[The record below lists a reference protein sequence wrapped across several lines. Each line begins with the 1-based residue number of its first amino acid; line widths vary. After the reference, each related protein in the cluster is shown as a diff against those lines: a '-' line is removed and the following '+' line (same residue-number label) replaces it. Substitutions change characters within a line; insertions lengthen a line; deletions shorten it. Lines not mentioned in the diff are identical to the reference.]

1 MTVVLGVDGGGT
13 KTHALVV
20 DSDGRVLGGSVN
32 GPSNWE
38 VVGIGGTGAALRV
51 AVMAALDVAGLTPDE
66 VEASAFGLAGVD
78 WPSDVGRLAFAIDP
92 LGLGGP
98 RSVVNDS
105 FVALRA
111 GVSRSSGVVVIAGTG
126 SVAAGRNPAGE
137 TYRTLGLGSL
147 YGDFGSANDVSVESI
162 RAIADAYTG
171 RGPATQLV
179 ELMCTHLGCRT
190 IDEVLE
196 RVSRR
201 EHGGRIED
209 EVENFAPLV
218 IRAANAGDL
227 VARDILER
235 AGAGLGES
243 AKLVIR
249 KLGLADTEFE
259 VVLSG
264 GLVTGASRFVS
275 DPFEVAVRK
284 VAPRARF
291 VHLDVPPAVGAAL
304 MALELLGS
312 EPSPEIRS
320 RIRREAKAALPLDG
334 STTFEAR
341 QASEAR

>member
-1 MTVVLGVDGGGT
+1 MTIVLGVDGGGT

-20 DSDGRVLGGSVN
+20 DSDGRVLGASVN

-38 VVGIGGTGAALRV
+38 VVGIGGAGAALRV
-51 AVMAALDVAGLTPDE
+51 AAMGALDAAGLTPDQ
-66 VEASAFGLAGVD
+66 VKASAFGLAGVD

-111 GVSRSSGVVVIAGTG
+111 GASLSWGVVVIAGTG
-126 SVAAGRNPAGE
+126 SVAAGRNRAGE

-179 ELMCTHLGCRT
+179 DLMCTHLGCGT

-196 RVSRR
+196 RVSRQ

-209 EVENFAPLV
+209 EIENFAPVV
-218 IRAANAGDL
+218 IRAANASDL

-249 KLGLADTEFE
+249 KLGMADIEFE

-284 VAPRARF
+284 TAPRARF

-304 MALELLGS
+304 MALELAGA
-312 EPSPEIRS
+312 EPSSEIRS
-320 RIRREAKAALPLDG
+320 RMRREAKAALPLDG
-334 STTFEAR
+334 STTFEPR
-341 QASEAR
+341 QMG